1 MTLLERIRQRLEA
14 FGQSR
19 DLTLMTK
26 LFCEDLGWGEPAR
39 LHATEIT
46 IALAPLL
53 RGTAVPVAQMSGL
66 PVYCVEWP
74 QERLPGVTARRA
86 VQRALSPLST
96 EHVVCYLTQ
105 DGRQLAFTWARR
117 RSDGKIELRTLPYEV
132 GSPARTTIERL
143 AQMAFSLNELEAGE
157 PPVTAV
163 VDKLNEAFSVE
174 AVTQQ
179 FFDDYQCIFKD
190 LRQRLLDA
198 LPATAFRGG

>member
-1 MTLLERIRQRLEA
+1 MTLLELLERIRQRLEA

-19 DLTLMTK
+19 DLTLMTR
-26 LFCEDLGWGEPAR
+26 LFCEDLGWGEPRGFTQRR
-39 LHATEIT
+39 LQ
-46 IALAPLL
+46 LPSPLSCEVQ
-53 RGTAVPVAQMSGL
+53 AVTVAQMSGL

-132 GSPARTTIERL
+132 GSPPAPP
-143 AQMAFSLNELEAGE
+143 LNGWRKWRSVSMNWNRVNHRS
-157 PPVTAV
+157 PPLST
-163 VDKLNEAFSVE
+163 
-174 AVTQQ
+174 
-179 FFDDYQCIFKD
+179 
-190 LRQRLLDA
+190 
-198 LPATAFRGG
+198 G